1 MPDLGRFTDVC
12 HALAQP
18 SPATAGGG
26 EKDVGHGSGKR
37 PTSFDIAYLAGVS
50 QPTVSRAL
58 RGSRSVSQGTRMR
71 IEQIA
76 RDLNYAVARNASS
89 LRSQRTNTIA
99 LLFFEDP
106 TPDDSHINPFYLS
119 MLGSIT
125 RACAQRG
132 CDLLVSFQRMEDD
145 WHVEYQDSR
154 RADGLI
160 LLGYGKHTDYVSK
173 LDALVASGT
182 PFARW
187 GSVSSDTSGATI
199 GSDNYAAGGLAAEH
213 FLACGRKRIA
223 FLGHTTPDYPEF
235 QQRYAGLIACLADRG
250 ALADPVLSHDAMS
263 TEADGWAAARNLLAS
278 SVGFDGIFAGSDL
291 IAIGAMRA
299 LTEAGMRVPGDVAVI
314 GFDDIPA
321 ASMTHPPLT
330 TIAQDMNQAGERLVA
345 SVLAQVEGRERRPER
360 LMTHLVPRGTTGNC

>member
-1 MPDLGRFTDVC
+1 L
-12 HALAQP
+12 
-18 SPATAGGG
+18 
-26 EKDVGHGSGKR
+26 GHGPGKR

-58 RGSRSVSQGTRMR
+58 RGSRSVSQSTRVR

-106 TPDDSHINPFYLS
+106 TADASMINPFYLS

-125 RACAQRG
+125 RACARRG

-145 WHVEYQDSR
+145 WHVAYQDSR

-160 LLGYGKHTDYVSK
+160 LLGYGKHTNYVSR

-187 GSVSSDTSGATI
+187 GSVSSDASGATI
-199 GSDNYAAGGLAAEH
+199 GSDNFAAGGLAAEH
-213 FLACGRKRIA
+213 LLGCGRRRIA
-223 FLGHTTPDYPEF
+223 FIAHTTPDYPEF
-235 QQRYAGLIACLADRG
+235 QQRHAGLVAHLADHGITADPRLCRG
-250 ALADPVLSHDAMS
+250 AIS
-263 TEADGWAAARNLLAS
+263 TEADGYAAARDLLAS
-278 SVGFDGIFAGSDL
+278 GVLFDGVFAGSDL

-299 LTEAGMRVPGDVAVI
+299 FAEAGLNVPAEVAII

-321 ASMTHPPLT
+321 ASVTNPPLT
-330 TIAQDMNQAGERLVA
+330 TIAQDLNRAGERLVA
-345 SVLAQVEGRERRPER
+345 AVLAQVDGQDRQPER
-360 LMTHLVPRGTTGNC
+360 LATQLVVRGTTHAC